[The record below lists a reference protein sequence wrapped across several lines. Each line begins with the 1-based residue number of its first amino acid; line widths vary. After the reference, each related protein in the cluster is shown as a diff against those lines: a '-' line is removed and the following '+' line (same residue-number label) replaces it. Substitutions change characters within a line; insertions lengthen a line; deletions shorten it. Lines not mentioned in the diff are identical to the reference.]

1 MYSIRNLS
9 PIFSIS
15 AQYLVKREGG
25 EAVENLCCTVQY
37 VRAGY
42 MYILYVSLKDYEINI
57 LKYLG
62 GGDIGRF
69 IEVWLDLCPFSAHL
83 SVGAE
88 KCPKIRPFFAQI
100 RPGFVFLNL
109 YSSAW
114 RGFFSRQHTI
124 SKVKRQNQDNY
135 IYCTYTTL

>member
-1 MYSIRNLS
+1 MSLGTRHLS
-9 PIFSIS
+9 PIFSFS
-15 AQYLVKREGG
+15 AQCLVKKRGG
-25 EAVENLCCTVQY
+25 QWRIYAVQY
-37 VRAGY
+37 SSIVRAGY
-42 MYILYVSLKDYEINI
+42 MYILYVSLKDYERNI

-109 YSSAW
+109 
-114 RGFFSRQHTI
+114 
-124 SKVKRQNQDNY
+124 
-135 IYCTYTTL
+135 